1 MKRQHKINHGW
12 QRPSDPITPEYQHE
26 IDRSISK
33 AETKWRQ
40 AQKAVQ
46 RAKQAQARAELRASR
61 KPCPETIAVRDE
73 ARRLVLQRLDELR
86 QIEELMRTP
95 THAPTAAVH
104 RTGRQERLEVGEY
117 RRPREKKTP
126 TAPVKSSRRNP

>member
-1 MKRQHKINHGW
+1 MKLNHKINHGW

-26 IDRSISK
+26 IDRSMSK

-46 RAKQAQARAELRASR
+46 RAEKAAARAERLATR
-61 KPCPETIAVRDE
+61 KPTPDTIAARDE
-73 ARRLVLQRLDELR
+73 ARRLVVQRLAELR
-86 QIEELMRTP
+86 EIEALMQTP
-95 THAPTAAVH
+95 SHAPKTAVH

-117 RRPREKKTP
+117 RKPRKKKTP
-126 TAPVKSSRRNP
+126 KQPVKTSRRNS

>member
-12 QRPSDPITPEYQHE
+12 QRPSDPITPEYQRQ

-46 RAKQAQARAELRASR
+46 RAQKAAERAELRAAR
-61 KPCPETIAVRDE
+61 KPGPETIAAREE
-73 ARRLVLQRLDELR
+73 ARRLVIQRLAELR
-86 QIEELMRTP
+86 EVEELMRTP
-95 THAPTAAVH
+95 THRPPEAVH

-117 RRPREKKTP
+117 RKPRKKRTP
-126 TAPVKSSRRNP
+126 KSPVKTSRRNP